1 VRNFCF
7 VLGTPVGLGRVK
19 LHTRRVPPP
28 HVLRGEHVRRVR
40 VTDTPPTEREMEY
53 LKSNQYISIYRE
65 RWRTVVAGAMG
76 TCL

>member
-1 VRNFCF
+1 MFWGHRSVESSSETTTTMA
-7 VLGTPVGLGRVK
+7 VY
-19 LHTRRVPPP
+19 HP
-28 HVLRGEHVRRVR
+28 HLTSCAGNIHVRRVR

-53 LKSNQYISIYRE
+53 LKSNQYISIYIE